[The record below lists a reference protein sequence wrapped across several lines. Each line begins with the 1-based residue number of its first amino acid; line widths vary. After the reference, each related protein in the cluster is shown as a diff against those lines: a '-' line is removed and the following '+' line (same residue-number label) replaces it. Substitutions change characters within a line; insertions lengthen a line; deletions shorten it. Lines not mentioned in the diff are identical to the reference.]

1 LDEWDRAVDK
11 IIRQAMEEGR
21 FDNLPGKG
29 RPLDLGGEEEDETWA
44 ANRILKNA
52 DLAPDWIEERR
63 EIMALI
69 AQARRRLARSWAWRT
84 EALARGEA
92 YSLVAD
98 EWQRAVARFREA
110 ADEINRRIRTYNLKA
125 PTPQVHLNV
134 LDVARE
140 IARAQSSAGG

>member
-1 LDEWDRAVDK
+1 MDEWDRAVDK

-29 RPLDLGGEEEDETWA
+29 RPLDLGGEDEDETWA

-63 EIMALI
+63 EIVTLM
-69 AQARRRLARSWAWRT
+69 AQARARLARSWAWRC

-92 YSLVAD
+92 YAFVAD
-98 EWQRAVARFREA
+98 EWQRALARFREA

-125 PTPQVHLNV
+125 PTPLVHLPV
-134 LDVARE
+134 LDVERE
-140 IARAQSSAGG
+140 VRRAQSGTGT